1 MFNEMKQDQD
11 PMKRLSSMMQI
22 VLENTDNAIHKP
34 TPPPSPKRP
43 LKHTKLLNPFAAF
56 TGTGRK
62 KTTAI
67 TMAAATTSNTTSGPV
82 PVPVATT
89 EPGRYFPSPPGS
101 PPDYKGTGTRKR
113 NSIGSVC
120 SNTTSP
126 PGSPPEYNNNTRKR
140 NSVGSVCSINS
151 VSSSTSGMNNSTNT
165 RGSSKPNNIH
175 SNKVYITNE
184 TDHPTTT
191 TTTTSGTTSST
202 GTTTAKIN
210 PFPQLPTGRTKEAP
224 RKKSTHLV
232 LIHPEKDILTG

>member
-56 TGTGRK
+56 TGNARK

-67 TMAAATTSNTTSGPV
+67 TMAAATTSTTTSGTV
-82 PVPVATT
+82 PVPVATS

-101 PPDYKGTGTRKR
+101 PPESSNTRKR
-113 NSIGSVC
+113 NSVGSVG
-120 SNTTSP
+120 SSTTSP
-126 PGSPPEYNNNTRKR
+126 PGSPPESNNTRKR
-140 NSVGSVCSINS
+140 NSVGSST
-151 VSSSTSGMNNSTNT
+151 SSTSGMNNSTNT

-191 TTTTSGTTSST
+191 TTNSTS
-202 GTTTAKIN
+202 TTTTNIN

-232 LIHPEKDILTG
+232 LIHPDKDILTG